1 MSADYPGAVWLPAHI
16 SNFRQG
22 RSQNPTLI
30 IIHVTDGHARAQPVA
45 EMWQE
50 PSHGTSAHFVVGQ
63 QGEVFQA
70 VRLVDTAW
78 HAHTVN
84 GISVGVEHCAR
95 SPGEWGKGDTGLPPS
110 DDLYEASAKLVAWL
124 CTQLGVQ
131 PSRVCIM
138 GHAEADANTTH
149 SDCPNGCGWDWSR
162 YMTLVVAEFQKLQA
176 VA

>member
-1 MSADYPGAVWLPAHI
+1 MAADYPDAIWLPAHS

-22 RSQNPTLI
+22 RSQHASLI
-30 IIHVTDGHARAQPVA
+30 IIHCTDGHEHAQPVA

-50 PSHGTSAHFVVGQ
+50 PQHGSSAHFIVGQ
-63 QGEVFQA
+63 LGEVFQS

-84 GISVGVEHCAR
+84 GLSVGVEHCAR
-95 SPGEWGKGDTGLPPS
+95 TPRELGPNDPGLPPS
-110 DDLYEASAKLVAWL
+110 DDQYEASAKLVAWL
-124 CTQLGVQ
+124 CVQLGVT

-149 SDCPNGCGWDWSR
+149 SKCPNGCGWDWPR
-162 YMTLVVAEFQKLQA
+162 YMAA
-176 VA
+176 VAAEYQKVQLVA